1 MGIEEEKQEQI
12 EQEKREQIERE
23 RLQKIENE
31 KIAQR
36 EAERLRKEQIEKDRL
51 EKMEQQRIEEQKE
64 NEFNLIK
71 QQQAKQKKEKEE
83 NNNLVVPV
91 SNIDVRVDNM
101 TRSVG
106 TGNYPS
112 SPSSVSSSN
121 SDSDDDI
128 LQNDGFEET
137 KGGPNDID
145 IDENDEDKDK
155 NEEAVQENDD
165 EKICD
170 YRHNAEKNCTE
181 FLVEDKEG
189 TTSWKSRAEVQD
201 FEFYREYCRK
211 RDIGLLSES
220 DGDNN
225 DKQSIVECDQKGENA
240 VDVMKQV
247 ENEMDNPYMDIGL
260 MKSTYK
266 EMQHIKSPK
275 VEHVEESQCDDEK
288 KNDDDDKDKNEENES
303 TESVLSDIDHH
314 ETPQNPEDEIQEQN
328 ENMSCNEEEIAKK
341 VESNAEN
348 EEDVDVAAEIVS
360 KVINMEN
367 QSKDEA
373 KDENVSDDKTD
384 NKNDDE
390 NLNSV

>member
-211 RDIGLLSES
+211 RDIALLSES

-225 DKQSIVECDQKGENA
+225 VSEQKEEKEEEKE
-240 VDVMKQV
+240 VDAMKII
-247 ENEMDNPYMDIGL
+247 ENEMNNPYMDSSL
-260 MKSTYK
+260 MKSLDSDGLIPEK
-266 EMQHIKSPK
+266 MQNIKSPK

-288 KNDDDDKDKNEENES
+288 TNDVDDDENENEES

-328 ENMSCNEEEIAKK
+328 ENMSCNEE
-341 VESNAEN
+341 
-348 EEDVDVAAEIVS
+348 
-360 KVINMEN
+360 
-367 QSKDEA
+367 
-373 KDENVSDDKTD
+373 
-384 NKNDDE
+384 
-390 NLNSV
+390 

>member
-1 MGIEEEKQEQI
+1 MGGPKLITQIPRNQIQIANEYELKYNVLCHETRFSNDNQLELPVFDSQNADEMAVYDFLGDVGNFYIDRFLQNGYTALHFVLIMEKENLQQMNLKMAHINYIWHKLQTFDEDTFNALRMNKIAKREQIKQEIEAERLQKIEVEKQEQI

-51 EKMEQQRIEEQKE
+51 EKMGQQRIEEQKE

-71 QQQAKQKKEKEE
+71 QHQAKQKKEKEE

-91 SNIDVRVDNM
+91 SNIDVRVDNI

-201 FEFYREYCRK
+201 FAFYR
-211 RDIGLLSES
+211 
-220 DGDNN
+220 
-225 DKQSIVECDQKGENA
+225 
-240 VDVMKQV
+240 
-247 ENEMDNPYMDIGL
+247 
-260 MKSTYK
+260 
-266 EMQHIKSPK
+266 
-275 VEHVEESQCDDEK
+275 
-288 KNDDDDKDKNEENES
+288 
-303 TESVLSDIDHH
+303 
-314 ETPQNPEDEIQEQN
+314 
-328 ENMSCNEEEIAKK
+328 
-341 VESNAEN
+341 
-348 EEDVDVAAEIVS
+348 
-360 KVINMEN
+360 
-367 QSKDEA
+367 
-373 KDENVSDDKTD
+373 
-384 NKNDDE
+384 
-390 NLNSV
+390 